1 MKTKK
6 NNMQISA
13 ETRKRLQLY
22 KIIWNMK
29 NSDEVIN
36 KLLDYYDEQKLAKNN
51 K

>member
-6 NNMQISA
+6 NNMQISN

-29 NSDEVIN
+29 NCDDVIN
-36 KLLDYYDEQKLAKNN
+36 KLLDYYDEQKLARNN